1 MSRNRIIL
9 LPGSIVWTVDGVE
22 TDRIPMKPEFN
33 ILHGYIGT
41 YGTIFNGEDV
51 DAFDPFD
58 GLSNACN
65 FAVCCGLSE
74 EQMHTT
80 WMQKFQEQSIPD
92 CTKRLIHALMTMH
105 AGFYNAYC
113 DRREHETRS

>member
-9 LPGSIVWTVDGVE
+9 LSGSVVWTVDGVE

-58 GLSNACN
+58 GLSNTCN
-65 FAVCCGLSE
+65 YATCCGLSE

-113 DRREHETRS
+113 YRKEHETRS